1 MVDATAQN
9 VGVEQA
15 TDGAIRDGISTRAE
29 SGSVFFP
36 ELVRAHYAWEKTGC
50 VDGREADR
58 KDAGRYYWAK
68 RSFIACE
75 LRKTRVNCE

>member
-1 MVDATAQN
+1 MTGSYLRP
-9 VGVEQA
+9 GVSRFVALAAVSWRAIARHTPFIARDRSRACAPEQ
-15 TDGAIRDGISTRAE
+15 
-29 SGSVFFP
+29 
-36 ELVRAHYAWEKTGC
+36 
-50 VDGREADR
+50 GRADR